1 MDQKFKLTINGEEH
15 EVQAPADM
23 ALLWVLRDKLGIN
36 GPKYGCGVDVCKSCT
51 CLIDGKKQTACSISV
66 GKAAMLKK
74 PIITIE
80 GLAASAQGGAK
91 VAKDGDAL
99 HVVQQVWIEL
109 DVAQCGFCQPGQIM
123 AAVDLLRNTPGFRA
137 MTDDQKDKVIDEK
150 MDNVCRCGTYDRIR
164 KAIKIASDRLGT
176 ATA

>member
-1 MDQKFKLTINGEEH
+1 MPIHTLTVNGQTRSVE
-15 EVQAPADM
+15 APNEM

-51 CLIDGKKQTACSISV
+51 CLIDGKKQTACSISI
-66 GKAAMLKK
+66 GKAAESKE
-74 PIITIE
+74 IITIE

-91 VAKDGDAL
+91 VGTGDDAL
-99 HVVQQVWIEL
+99 HVVQQVWIEY

-123 AAVDLLRNTPGFRA
+123 AAVDLLRKTRNAP
-137 MTDDQKDKVIDEK
+137 TDQQIDTQ

-164 KAIKIASDRLGT
+164 KAIKEAGKRLAAAG

>member
-1 MDQKFKLTINGEEH
+1 MINGEKR
-15 EVQAPADM
+15 EVDAPDDM

-51 CLIDGKKQTACSISV
+51 CLVGGEKKTTCSMSV
-66 GKAAMLKK
+66 KAAANKE
-74 PIITIE
+74 IITIE

-91 VAKDGDAL
+91 VGTGDDAL
-99 HVVQQVWIEL
+99 HVVQQVWIEY

-123 AAVDLLRNTPGFRA
+123 AAVDLLRKTRNAPSETQI
-137 MTDDQKDKVIDEK
+137 DQQ

-164 KAIKIASDRLGT
+164 KAIKEAGKRLAAAG
-176 ATA
+176 ARA

>member
-1 MDQKFKLTINGEEH
+1 MPTHNLKINGETKSVE
-15 EVQAPADM
+15 APDDM

-51 CLIDGKKQTACSISV
+51 CLVGGEKKTTCSMSV
-66 GKAAMLKK
+66 KAAANKE
-74 PIITIE
+74 IITIE
-80 GLAASAQGGAK
+80 GLAGSAQGDAK
-91 VAKDGDAL
+91 IGEGENAL

-123 AAVDLLRNTPGFRA
+123 AAVDLLRKTKNSP
-137 MTDDQKDKVIDEK
+137 TDAQIDQH

-164 KAIKIASDRLGT
+164 RAIKLAGQRLGT
-176 ATA
+176 ARA

>member
-1 MDQKFKLTINGEEH
+1 MPTHTLHINGETKTVE
-15 EVQAPADM
+15 APDDM

-51 CLIDGKKQTACSISV
+51 CLVDGVKKTTCSMSV
-66 GKAAMLKK
+66 KAAASKK
-74 PIITIE
+74 IITIE
-80 GLAASAQGGAK
+80 GLAGSAKDGAK
-91 VAKDGDAL
+91 VGVGADAL

-123 AAVDLLRNTPGFRA
+123 AAVDLLRTTPGFRS
-137 MTDDQKDKVIDEK
+137 MSEEQKNDVINNK

-164 KAIKIASDRLGT
+164 KAIKLASQRLGN
-176 ATA
+176 ALA

>member
-1 MDQKFKLTINGEEH
+1 MPIHTLKINGQTRSVE
-15 EVQAPADM
+15 APKEM

-66 GKAAMLKK
+66 EKAAASRE
-74 PIITIE
+74 IITIE

-91 VAKDGDAL
+91 VGTGDDAL

-123 AAVDLLRNTPGFRA
+123 AAVDLLRNTPGFRT
-137 MTDDQKDKVIDEK
+137 MTNEQKDRVINQK

-164 KAIKIASDRLGT
+164 KAIKMAGDRLGT

>member
-1 MDQKFKLTINGEEH
+1 MAHTLNINGEMKS
-15 EVQAPADM
+15 VDAPDDL

-51 CLIDGKKQTACSISV
+51 CLVDGKKKTVCSMSVKSAV
-66 GKAAMLKK
+66 GKE
-74 PIITIE
+74 IITIE
-80 GLAASAQGGAK
+80 GLAKTAKGAAQAGTA
-91 VAKDGDAL
+91 ANPL

-123 AAVDLLRNTPGFRA
+123 AAVDLLRTTNNLAGMSDEA
-137 MTDDQKDKVIDEK
+137 KNAVINEK

-164 KAIKIASDRLGT
+164 KAIKLAASRLGS
-176 ATA
+176 ASA

>member
-1 MDQKFKLTINGEEH
+1 MPTHTLMINGETRK
-15 EVQAPADM
+15 VDAPDDM

-51 CLIDGKKQTACSISV
+51 CLVGGVKKTTCSMSV
-66 GKAAMLKK
+66 KAVGSRE
-74 PIITIE
+74 IVTIE
-80 GLAASAQGGAK
+80 GLAKSAPNGAK
-91 VAKDGDAL
+91 VGTGEDAL

-123 AAVDLLRNTPGFRA
+123 AAVDLLRNTRNFNVMSEA
-137 MTDDQKDKVIDEK
+137 QKDAVIDAK

-164 KAIKIASDRLGT
+164 KAIKEASRRLASMG
-176 ATA
+176 AAA